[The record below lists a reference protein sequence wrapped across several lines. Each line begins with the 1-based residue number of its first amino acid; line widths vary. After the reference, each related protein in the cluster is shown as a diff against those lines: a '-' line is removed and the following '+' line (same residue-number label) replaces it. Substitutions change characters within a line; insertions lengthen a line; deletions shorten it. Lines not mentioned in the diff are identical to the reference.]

1 MPCEKYV
8 KCRVTS
14 DQSFLEGD
22 QRTSTKTAG
31 GGAAAGAGKRRKT
44 DGKEG
49 KGAAAPVTTTNA
61 LTRVNEGAEWEQERA
76 ELLATVTELE
86 ARLLA
91 TATETN
97 ALEVSVM

>member
-1 MPCEKYV
+1 
-8 KCRVTS
+8 
-14 DQSFLEGD
+14 
-22 QRTSTKTAG
+22 
-31 GGAAAGAGKRRKT
+31 
-44 DGKEG
+44 
-49 KGAAAPVTTTNA
+49 VTTTNA

-76 ELLATVTELE
+76 ELLATVAELE